1 MQSTNQSN
9 RRQLAFRN
17 WPQVH
22 REGSCGA
29 EAQPNLQG
37 HIEKDRYWDTLLFL
51 APGHFSMI
59 SLGVVF
65 DKKVRLQG
73 IRCELYISAFLKFE
87 MIHVVNLFWVGK

>member
-22 REGSCGA
+22 REGSGGA

-37 HIEKDRYWDTLLFL
+37 HIEKDLYWDILLFL

-59 SLGVVF
+59 NLEGLFLTRKSDFRVFGVNATSLH
-65 DKKVRLQG
+65 
-73 IRCELYISAFLKFE
+73 SSSLK
-87 MIHVVNLFWVGK
+87 